1 MTRDR
6 SFLHRSITRFVIV
19 AFIIGSI
26 AVTGAGVALWPAAAE
41 AGDKALLH
49 RHDPFV
55 QAAIAVQN
63 KYTRGLMA
71 DRDVLGTG
79 VGAGED
85 GMPVITVYTRKHGV
99 PGIPGRL
106 ESVPVKVHVAGLVMA
121 LGNTTARYRP
131 APIGV
136 STGHYAIT
144 AGTIGARVKNSS
156 PQVFALSNNHV
167 YANGNDASIGDAI
180 LQPGTYDGGTVASD
194 QLGTLYAFVPID
206 FSLSGAN
213 LVDAAIAAVPPGDL
227 GNATLGDGYGTPN
240 SLTRTAAVG
249 LAVQKYG
256 RTTSL
261 TRGAVSAI
269 NVTVEVC
276 YEVLWVFCIK
286 SAYFDDQVSIETA
299 GFSAGG
305 DSGSLIVTDDAAKNP
320 VALLFAGGDTV
331 TFANRIENVLS
342 AFGVTVDGTTGGNL
356 PPAAAFS
363 YSASGLTVSFTD
375 TSSDPDGSV
384 AAWSWN
390 FGGGATSTIQNP
402 GHTYAAAGTHPV
414 TLTVTDN
421 DGATGTTSKQVT
433 VVDPAKTVHVGDLDG
448 IGVKSLSKWKAIV
461 TVLVHNNEHSPVGGA
476 TVSGTWNVGSSSYSG
491 SCTTGSSGTCQITR
505 DKIGT
510 KVTSVTFTVTG
521 ITSSGNLFAPAS
533 NHDTD
538 GDSNGTVFTIRK
550 P

>member
-1 MTRDR
+1 MKRDVPLLR
-6 SFLHRSITRFVIV
+6 RQVARFMIV
-19 AFIIGSI
+19 AFMIGSI
-26 AVTGAGVALWPAAAE
+26 AATGAGVALWPAAAE

-85 GMPVITVYTRKHGV
+85 GMPVITVYTKRHGV

-106 ESVPVKVHVAGLVMA
+106 ESMPVKVHVSGLVMA

-136 STGHYAIT
+136 STGHFAIT
-144 AGTIGARVKNSS
+144 AGTIGARVKDAGG
-156 PQVFALSNNHV
+156 QIFALSNNHV
-167 YANGNDASIGDAI
+167 YANGNNAVIGDAI
-180 LQPGTYDGGTVASD
+180 LQPGPYDGGTIAND
-194 QLGTLYAFVPID
+194 QIGTLAAFVPID
-206 FSLSGAN
+206 FSMSGSN
-213 LVDAAIAAVPPGDL
+213 LVDAAIASVPPGDL

-276 YEVLWVFCIK
+276 YEVLWVFCVK

-305 DSGSLIVTDDAAKNP
+305 DSGSLIVTDDAQKNP
-320 VALLFAGGDTV
+320 VALLFAGSDTV
-331 TFANRIENVLS
+331 TFANRIENVLA

-356 PPAAAFS
+356 PPVAGFTYNAN
-363 YSASGLTVSFTD
+363 GLTVNFTD
-375 TSSDPDGSV
+375 ASTDPDGTV
-384 AAWSWN
+384 AAWSWS
-390 FGGGATSTIQNP
+390 FGDGATSTIQSP
-402 GHTYAAAGTHPV
+402 GHAYAAAGTYTV
-414 TLTVTDN
+414 TLTVTDD

-433 VVDPAKTVHVGDLDG
+433 VVDPTKTVHVGDLDG
-448 IGVKSLSKWKAIV
+448 IGVKSLAKWKATV
-461 TVLVHNNEHSPVGGA
+461 TVLVHNNGHSTVGGA
-476 TVSGTWNVGSSSYSG
+476 TVSGTWKIGWASYSG
-491 SCTTGSSGTCQITR
+491 SCTTVSLGTCSITR

-521 ITSSGNLFAPAS
+521 ITSSGNHLRPAS
-533 NHDTD
+533 NHETAI
-538 GDSNGTVFTIRK
+538 TINR

>member
-1 MTRDR
+1 MTRDV
-6 SFLHRSITRFVIV
+6 SFLQRHVARFVIV

-26 AVTGAGVALWPAAAE
+26 TVSGAGIAPWPAAAE
-41 AGDKALLH
+41 AGDRAILH

-85 GMPVITVYTRKHGV
+85 GMPVIRVYTRRHGV
-99 PGIPGRL
+99 PGIPDRL
-106 ESVPVKVHVAGLVMA
+106 ESMPVKVHVAGLVMA

-136 STGHYAIT
+136 STGHFAIT
-144 AGTIGARVKNSS
+144 AGTIGARVKNSGG
-156 PQVFALSNNHV
+156 QVFALSNNHV
-167 YANGNDASIGDAI
+167 YANGNDSVIGDEI
-180 LQPGTYDGGTVASD
+180 LQPGPYDGGTVAND
-194 QLGTLYAFVPID
+194 QLGTLAAFVPID
-206 FSLSGAN
+206 FTMSGSN

-240 SLTRTAAVG
+240 SATRTAAVG

-276 YEVLWVFCIK
+276 YEVLWVLCIK

-320 VALLFAGGDTV
+320 VALLFAGSDTV

-342 AFGVTVDGTTGGNL
+342 AFGVTVDGAAGGNL

-363 YSASGLTVSFTD
+363 YNANGLTVNFTD
-375 TSSDPDGSV
+375 TSTDPDGTV
-384 AAWSWN
+384 TARNWS
-390 FGGGATSTIQNP
+390 FGDGSTSTDQNP
-402 GHTYAAAGTHPV
+402 GHAYAAAGTYTV
-414 TLTVTDN
+414 TLTVTDD

-448 IGVKSLSKWKAIV
+448 IGVKSLSRWKATV
-461 TVLVHNNEHSPVGGA
+461 TALVHNSVHSPVSGA
-476 TVSGTWNVGSSSYSG
+476 TVRGTWKIGGASISG
-491 SCTTGSSGTCQITR
+491 SCKTGKSGTCQITR
-505 DKIGT
+505 DRISLNT
-510 KVTSVTFTVTG
+510 ASVAFDVTG
-521 ITSSGNLFAPAS
+521 ITSSGNLYDSAS
-533 NHDTD
+533 NHETAI
-538 GDSNGTVFTIRK
+538 TINR